1 MNQMEIIECIKTRR
15 SVRSFTDKPVSRETL
30 TEILSAAAYVPS
42 WKNSQ
47 TARWNVIT
55 DKAVIEKIAREATF
69 GFEHNRD
76 IMLGCPCL
84 VIQSAVTKR
93 CGYERDGS
101 FTTSKG
107 DSWEMYD
114 SGIAAQTFSL
124 AAHNAG
130 LGSVI
135 MGIIDDEK
143 IAEII
148 SLPET
153 ERITAAIAVGYPQ
166 SEPACPPKKT
176 VEDIAR
182 FI

>member
-1 MNQMEIIECIKTRR
+1 MELIECIKTRR
-15 SVRSFTDKPVSRETL
+15 TVRKFTDKPVSKETL
-30 TEILSAAAYVPS
+30 TEIISAAAYIPS

-47 TARWNVIT
+47 TARWNIVT
-55 DKAVIEKIAREATF
+55 DRKMIEKIALEATF
-69 GFEHNRD
+69 GFEHNKE
-76 IMLGCPCL
+76 IILGCPCL
-84 VIQSAVTKR
+84 VVQSAVTKR
-93 CGYERDGS
+93 CGYEKDGS

-135 MGIIDDEK
+135 MGIIDDKK

-148 SLPET
+148 GLPDT
-153 ERITAAIAVGYPQ
+153 ERITAAIAVGYPAE
-166 SEPACPPKKT
+166 EPNCPPKKS

>member
-1 MNQMEIIECIKTRR
+1 MELKEAIKTRR
-15 SVRSFTDKPVSRETL
+15 TVRKFADKAVSKETI
-30 TEILSAAAYVPS
+30 TEVISLAAYVPS

-47 TARWNVIT
+47 TARWNVVT
-55 DKAVIEKIAREATF
+55 DKALIEKIANEATF

-76 IMLGCPCL
+76 IILGCPCL
-84 VIQSAVTKR
+84 VVQSAVTGR

-101 FTTSKG
+101 FSTSKG

-124 AAHNAG
+124 AAHDAG

-135 MGIIDDEK
+135 MGIIDDKK

-148 SLPET
+148 NLPDT
-153 ERITAAIAVGYPQ
+153 ERVTAAIAVGYPAE
-166 SEPACPPKKT
+166 EPKCPPKKSAEEIT
-176 VEDIAR
+176 R

>member
-1 MNQMEIIECIKTRR
+1 MELIECIKTRR
-15 SVRSFTDKPVSRETL
+15 TVRKFTDKPVSRELL
-30 TEILSAAAYVPS
+30 TELIETAAYVPS

-55 DKAVIEKIAREATF
+55 DKAVIEKIALEATC
-69 GFEHNRD
+69 GFEHNKEV
-76 IMLGCPCL
+76 ILGCPCL
-84 VIQSAVTKR
+84 IVQSTLTKR

-135 MGIIDDEK
+135 MGIIDDKK

-148 SLPET
+148 NLPET
-153 ERITAAIAVGYPQ
+153 ERVTAAIAVGFPAE
-166 SEPACPPKKT
+166 EPACPPKKS
-176 VEDIAR
+176 VGDIAR

>member
-1 MNQMEIIECIKTRR
+1 MELIECIKTRR
-15 SVRSFTDKPVSRETL
+15 SVRKFTDKPVSK
-30 TEILSAAAYVPS
+30 EIMTDIISAAAFAPS

-47 TARWNVIT
+47 TARWNVIM
-55 DKAVIEKIAREATF
+55 DKAVIDKIAAEATF
-69 GFEHNRD
+69 GLEHNRD
-76 IMLGCPCL
+76 IILGCPCL
-84 VIQSAVTKR
+84 VVQSVVTKR

-114 SGIAAQTFSL
+114 SGIAGQTFSL

-135 MGIIDDEK
+135 MGIIDDVK

-148 SLPET
+148 GLPET
-153 ERITAAIAVGYPQ
+153 ERITAAIAVGYPE
-166 SEPACPPKKT
+166 SEPQCPPKKT
-176 VEDIAR
+176 AEDISR

>member
-1 MNQMEIIECIKTRR
+1 MIMELKEAIMTRRTVRKFADKAVSKETMTEII
-15 SVRSFTDKPVSRETL
+15 SL
-30 TEILSAAAYVPS
+30 AAYVPS

-47 TARWNVIT
+47 TARWNVVT
-55 DKAVIEKIAREATF
+55 DRAVIERIANEATM
-69 GFEHNRD
+69 GFEHNKE
-76 IMLGCPCL
+76 IILSCPCL

-101 FTTSKG
+101 FSTSQG
-107 DSWEMYD
+107 SGWEMYD

-124 AAHNAG
+124 AAHDAG

-135 MGIIDDEK
+135 MGIIDDKK

-148 SLPET
+148 NLPDT
-153 ERITAAIAVGYPQ
+153 ERVTAAIAVGYPAE
-166 SEPACPPKKT
+166 EPKCPPKKPAEEIT
-176 VEDIAR
+176 R

>member
-1 MNQMEIIECIKTRR
+1 MELIECIKTRR
-15 SVRSFTDKPVSRETL
+15 SVRKFTDKPVSKEIM
-30 TEILSAAAYVPS
+30 TEIISAAAFAPS

-47 TARWNVIT
+47 TARWNVIMNK
-55 DKAVIEKIAREATF
+55 DIIDKIAMEATF
-69 GFEHNRD
+69 GLEHNRD
-76 IMLGCPCL
+76 IILGCPCL
-84 VIQSAVTKR
+84 VVQSIVTKR

-135 MGIIDDEK
+135 MGIIDDKK

-148 SLPET
+148 DLPET
-153 ERITAAIAVGYPQ
+153 ERITAAIAVGYPDG
-166 SEPACPPKKT
+166 EPQCPPKKT
-176 VEDIAR
+176 AEDITR